1 MKLPVRPRESVV
13 RFNITPLIDVC
24 FNLIVFF
31 AVASLYVKRETAEQ
45 VALPQARKVDAN
57 DRALPRRL
65 VVTLRANRH
74 MYIAGEDV
82 TGRDMD
88 QVVTEHCG
96 LDPNQF
102 EVRVRADKSVPYG
115 EVKPLILA
123 CARQGISNL
132 KFAVQ
137 GP

>member
-1 MKLPVRPRESVV
+1 VKLPTRPRDSGV

-31 AVASLYVKRETAEQ
+31 AVASLYVKKETAEQ

-65 VVTLRANRH
+65 VLTLRANRH
-74 MYIAGEDV
+74 MYVAGEDV
-82 TGRDMD
+82 TKRDID
-88 QVVTEHCG
+88 QIVAEHCG
-96 LDPNQF
+96 GDPNQF
-102 EVRVRADKSVPYG
+102 EVRVRADKSVPYAN
-115 EVKPLILA
+115 VKPVILA